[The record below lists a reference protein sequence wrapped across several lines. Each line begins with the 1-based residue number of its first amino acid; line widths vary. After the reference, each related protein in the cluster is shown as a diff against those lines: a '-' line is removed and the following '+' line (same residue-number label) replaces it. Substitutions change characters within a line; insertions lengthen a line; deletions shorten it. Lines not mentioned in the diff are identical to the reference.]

1 MPKQELGFTT
11 DEHLGGC
18 KQFQQQKLHI
28 LKGCSS
34 KNNVSNILV
43 MTEFLK

>member
-18 KQFQQQKLHI
+18 KQFQQQK
-28 LKGCSS
+28 GCSS
-34 KNNVSNILV
+34 KNNESDILV
-43 MTEFLK
+43 MTEFLKENY